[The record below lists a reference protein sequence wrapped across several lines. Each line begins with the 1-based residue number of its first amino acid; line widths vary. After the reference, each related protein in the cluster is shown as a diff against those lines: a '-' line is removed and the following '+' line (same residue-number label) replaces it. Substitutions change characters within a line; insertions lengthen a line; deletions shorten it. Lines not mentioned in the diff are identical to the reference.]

1 MNVSIP
7 FLRLRNATSEI
18 GAEVAASAL

>member
-18 GAEVAASAL
+18 RAEVAASAL